1 MLLQPSKRRFSVR
14 DSFPNAFVDRFPE
27 PASVNLVKVV
37 ECVPN
42 FSEGRDKKIIDALSE
57 AITSVEGVRLLDVEF
72 DSDHNRS
79 VFTFIGG
86 PQQVKSAALKA
97 AELAVEKIDLTKHKG
112 AHPRMGA
119 VDVVPFI
126 PLHGTTIGECIKL
139 SKEFAEE
146 FSKKCK
152 VPIFLYAKSAT
163 RRDRVDLPN
172 IREGEFE
179 GLREEIGKNPEKD
192 PDYGPTK
199 IHPTAGATATG
210 ARNFLIAINFNLNT
224 TNLEVAKVCADAIR
238 GTTGGFVNVQGMG
251 LNLPAKNCVQVS
263 VNLTHPKRTKIH
275 QVLEVVRNEAR
286 RFGATVTETE
296 IVGMVPLFALLDAF
310 RYYVQPEKLDESMI
324 LDLYYLGGGSD
335 PTKKT
340 FTEMSMLEFNNEV
353 RRARA
358 TPGGGSVAATLGAL
372 GAGLVCMVTGLS
384 LSGRK
389 FAGMKDEMLEH
400 RHACDYD
407 RGILMDLIERDSKA
421 FDVVMDAMRSPADT
435 AAEKKKK
442 EASIEKATI
451 EAAKVPLTTMQH
463 SYSAMTHALVAAE
476 KGNINSITDAGVA
489 THALMAA
496 IEGAAL
502 NVRINLGNIKDRAFV
517 EKTSKEV
524 EKLLK
529 DATKLKAEI
538 LGIVDARMKQ
548 LSGTT

>member
-1 MLLQPSKRRFSVR
+1 MLLQLTRRKSSDI
-14 DSFPNAFVDRFPE
+14 DSFPNAFVDRLPE
-27 PASVNLVKVV
+27 RALVNLVKVV

-42 FSEGRDKKIIDALSE
+42 FSEGRNKKIIDALSE

-72 DSDHNRS
+72 DADHNRS
-79 VFTFIGG
+79 VFTFIGS

-97 AELAVEKIDLTKHKG
+97 AELAIEKIDLTKHKG

-126 PLHGTTIGECIKL
+126 PLHGTTIGECIEL

-224 TNLEVAKVCADAIR
+224 SNLEVAKVCADAVR

-275 QVLEVVRNEAR
+275 QVLEVIRNEAR
-286 RFGATVTETE
+286 RFGATVIETE
-296 IVGMVPLFALLDAF
+296 IVGMVPLFALLDAL
-310 RYYVQPEKLDESMI
+310 RYYIQPEKLDESMI
-324 LDLYYLGGGSD
+324 LDLYYLGGGFD
-335 PTKKT
+335 PTEKT
-340 FTEMSMLEFNNEV
+340 FTEMSMLEFGNEV

-358 TPGGGSVAATLGAL
+358 TPGGGSVAAALGSF
-372 GAGLVCMVTGLS
+372 GAGLVCMVAGLS

-389 FAGMKDEMLEH
+389 FAGIKDMMLEH
-400 RHACDYD
+400 RHACEYD
-407 RGILMDLIERDSKA
+407 RGVLMDLIEKDSKA
-421 FDVVMDAMRSPADT
+421 FDVVMDAIRSPAET

-442 EASIEKATI
+442 DTSIEKATI

-489 THALMAA
+489 THALMAS

-502 NVRINLGNIKDRAFV
+502 NVRVNLGNIKDKSFV
-517 EKTSKEV
+517 DKTAKEV
-524 EKLLK
+524 QKLLK
-529 DATKLKAEI
+529 DAADLKATILEI
-538 LGIVDARMKQ
+538 VNARMKE
-548 LSGTT
+548 LSKAT